1 MTTEMETPTPE
12 EWRLRVEQEL
22 GPDRSFER
30 TLITRTLEG
39 IDVEPLHV
47 GPGGASTAAAGQ
59 VSPRGGGWAVA
70 QLVDHPSPEVSNRQL
85 LEDLSGGASGLT
97 VGRLHRRV

>member
-39 IDVEPLHV
+39 IDIEPLHV
-47 GPGGASTAAAGQ
+47 GPGDASTEAAGE
-59 VSPRGGGWAVA
+59 VSPRGGGPPGRFW
-70 QLVDHPSPEVSNRQL
+70 VSIYIGNISESSKR
-85 LEDLSGGASGLT
+85 
-97 VGRLHRRV
+97 VYIKRRCLRARV